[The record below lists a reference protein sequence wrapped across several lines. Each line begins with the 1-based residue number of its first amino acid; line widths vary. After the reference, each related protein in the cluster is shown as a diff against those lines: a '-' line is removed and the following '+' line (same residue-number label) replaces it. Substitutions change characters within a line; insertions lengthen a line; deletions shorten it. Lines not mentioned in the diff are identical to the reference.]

1 MRTTTWVKIA
11 STLGIPVNVA
21 TEEKQDAGNALL
33 TSILAASGGSSGA
46 YQTII
51 ATHSTVSTTKYVG
64 VSLSGSATS
73 GALWQITRLDTS
85 SGLVVKNAG
94 GVVTYT
100 NIWDSR
106 EALSYS

>member
-1 MRTTTWVKIA
+1 MAGKTTVVRIA
-11 STLGIPVNVA
+11 NLLGLVNVA
-21 TEEKQDAGNALL
+21 TEETLQA
-33 TSILAASGGSSGA
+33 ILAASGGSAGA

-51 ATHSTVSTTKYVG
+51 VTHSTVSTTKYVG

-73 GALWQITRLDTS
+73 AALWQITRLDTS

-100 NIWDSR
+100 NVFDNR